1 MEGSSFSPGPRV
13 AAGERPAALRGRA
26 CAAPEQN
33 LECAVTHLEDDRD
46 GLVGLTGNLAAR
58 FSLHSRKLPEEL
70 G

>member
-13 AAGERPAALRGRA
+13 PPGSAQRPTAGGT

-46 GLVGLTGNLAAR
+46 GLVGMTGNLAAR

>member
-13 AAGERPAALRGRA
+13 AAGERPAARGGRA

-33 LECAVTHLEDDRD
+33 LECALTHLEDDRD
-46 GLVGLTGNLAAR
+46 GLVGLTGNLVAR